1 MIYGL
6 LDVPRPP
13 AYNPS
18 HSEVVRNCLSD
29 RKEGLGCEPSQ
40 KRVAEVV

>member
-1 MIYGL
+1 MTCGL
-6 LDVPRPP
+6 LDVSRPP
-13 AYNPS
+13 AYNLS
-18 HSEVVRNCLSD
+18 HSEVVRNPLSV